1 MIRFSMLLLAGLA
14 VLASGAADATGR
26 KTLAGAP
33 LAQSQPGSP
42 AQRAVTRSSAPVS
55 VAHTVAPGQ
64 AGYVHFFLL
73 RDAND
78 EIETQIGIEL
88 EDQSIAWA
96 FPQMGVAT
104 TAFVKSGTVY
114 AGGRQ
119 YEVEH
124 LYGVRPF
131 PDERAMRILRA
142 ELPGRIAPYIDD
154 QVPYCYLREP
164 GAPLCLSCL
173 DFVARVLFPGHFPLS
188 PAIPRDFERTS
199 ATAHTTDD
207 LLLYLLGLHGLPT
220 HAARMRRIE
229 KLALPEP
236 LREDV
241 AQLVATLAND
251 GTGVTTV
258 AGRGPNATPR
268 GRRSAQPSGP
278 VMQQRQARRRRS

>member
-1 MIRFSMLLLAGLA
+1 MINVSTLLLAGLA

-33 LAQSQPGSP
+33 LAQVPLVSS
-42 AQRAVTRSSAPVS
+42 AQRPVARSNAPVS
-55 VAHTVAPGQ
+55 IANAAAPGQ

-88 EDQSIAWA
+88 EDQTIAWS
-96 FPQMGVAT
+96 FPHLGVVT
-104 TAFVKSGTVY
+104 TAFVKSGTLY
-114 AGGRQ
+114 ANGRQ

-131 PDERAMRILRA
+131 PDERSMRLLRA
-142 ELPGRIAPYIDD
+142 DLAGRIAPYVDD

-164 GAPLCLSCL
+164 GRPLCLSCL
-173 DFVARVLFPGHFPLS
+173 DFVVRVLFPGHFPLS
-188 PAIPRDFERTS
+188 PTVPSDFERS
-199 ATAHTTDD
+199 SGTAYTTDD
-207 LLLYLLGLHGLPT
+207 LLLYLLGLHGLPN
-220 HAARMRRIE
+220 HAARMRRME
-229 KLALPEP
+229 RLALPEA

-241 AQLVATLAND
+241 GQLVAAMAGDSAGLTAD
-251 GTGVTTV
+251 
-258 AGRGPNATPR
+258 AGRGQNAAPK

-278 VMQQRQARRRRS
+278 ALQQRQARRRRS